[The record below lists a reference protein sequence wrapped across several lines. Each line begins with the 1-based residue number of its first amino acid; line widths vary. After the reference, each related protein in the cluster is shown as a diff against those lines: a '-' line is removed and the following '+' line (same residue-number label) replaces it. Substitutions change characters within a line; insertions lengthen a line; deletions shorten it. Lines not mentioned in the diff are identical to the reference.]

1 MISMVVI
8 YPEDLSDTVSSARH
22 TEFRYDLSD
31 IPDPALTVRLLLS
44 LAEACLK
51 VSDFVGAMALYGAII
66 PSKSNEEIIYKG
78 YVGTL
83 TALFNANCDNM
94 SKGDL
99 EMLLDVVHKLSNLG
113 RNKNLR
119 NKNDCRSLERW
130 IKDLMARKSD
140 DKITQIA
147 ADLLEIEKHILP
159 GKHALRG
166 NETTQEKGDIPPG
179 VPRTAKH
186 PIPPDWRPSD
196 FARFVNDEYEEDQKR
211 PPLERLYKNPS
222 DAARKLF
229 VKYEFPRTWEW
240 TWERC
245 RDLMKHV

>member
-1 MISMVVI
+1 MSRLELVYSI
-8 YPEDLSDTVSSARH
+8 DTACQESASRH
-22 TEFRYDLSD
+22 LEYRYDLSEMPEAD
-31 IPDPALTVRLLLS
+31 RIVLLDKLAADRLLAADFIGS
-44 LAEACLK
+44 L
-51 VSDFVGAMALYGAII
+51 ALYGAII
-66 PSKSNEEIIYKG
+66 PSKPNEEIIYKG
-78 YVGTL
+78 CVGTL
-83 TALFNANCDNM
+83 TAFFNANCDNM

-99 EMLLDVVHKLSNLG
+99 TMLLDIVHELSKIG
-113 RNKNLR
+113 RNKDLMG
-119 NKNDCRSLERW
+119 KNECRSLERW
-130 IKDLMARKSD
+130 IKDLMPRKSE

-166 NETTQEKGDIPPG
+166 NETTQEKGNIPPG
-179 VPRTAKH
+179 VPRTAKL

-211 PPLERLYKNPS
+211 PPSERLYKNAS

-229 VKYEFPRTWEW
+229 DKHEFPRTWEW
-240 TWERC
+240 TWKRC